1 MKDSN
6 IKVLSLKIQNLLIY
20 YFICSILGWIMEVL
34 YAYSVF
40 GTFVDRGFLYGPMC
54 PIYGWGAV
62 AMVLITEK
70 IRKKKVNTLGIF
82 LIVTA
87 IFTTLE
93 YLTSLFLE
101 LIFNLRW
108 WDYSNYFLNING
120 RVCLIFSIFFGF
132 IGIVFVK
139 KIYPKIQKLIKNIRK
154 KISVKMLW
162 VILISLIV
170 LSNIDGV
177 FSSIK
182 YIKKDANT
190 IDDRV
195 IIQENKKISNIT

>member
-62 AMVLITEK
+62 AMVLVTEK

-87 IFTTLE
+87 IFTVLE
-93 YLTSLFLE
+93 YITSLVLE

-132 IGIVFVK
+132 MGIVFVK
-139 KIYPKIQKLIKNIRK
+139 KIYPRIQRLIKNIRK

-170 LSNIDGV
+170 LSNVDGIL
-177 FSSIK
+177 SSIK
-182 YIKKDANT
+182 YIKKDANS

-195 IIQENKKISNIT
+195 IIQEKVQD

>member
-34 YAYSVF
+34 YAYTVF

-54 PIYGWGAV
+54 PIYVWGAV
-62 AMVLITEK
+62 AMVLVTEK

-87 IFTTLE
+87 IFTILE
-93 YLTSLFLE
+93 YLTSLVLE

-139 KIYPKIQKLIKNIRK
+139 KIYPRIQRLIKNIRK

-170 LSNIDGV
+170 LSNVDGIL
-177 FSSIK
+177 SSIK
-182 YIKKDANT
+182 YIKKDANS

-195 IIQENKKISNIT
+195 IIQEKVQD

>member
-6 IKVLSLKIQNLLIY
+6 IKVLSLKIQNLLVY
-20 YFICSILGWIMEVL
+20 YFRCSILGWIMEVL
-34 YAYSVF
+34 YAYTVF

-62 AMVLITEK
+62 AMVLVTEK

-87 IFTTLE
+87 IFTILE
-93 YLTSLFLE
+93 YLTSLVLE

-139 KIYPKIQKLIKNIRK
+139 KIYPRIQRLIKNIRK

-162 VILISLIV
+162 VILVSLVVISNV
-170 LSNIDGV
+170 DCV

-182 YIKKDANT
+182 YIKKDANS

-195 IIQENKKISNIT
+195 IIQEKVQD

>member
-139 KIYPKIQKLIKNIRK
+139 KIYPKIQRLIKNIRK

-195 IIQENKKISNIT
+195 IIQER

>member
-139 KIYPKIQKLIKNIRK
+139 KIYPRIQKLIKNIRK

-162 VILISLIV
+162 VILVSLVVISNV
-170 LSNIDGV
+170 DCV

-182 YIKKDANT
+182 YIKKDANS

-195 IIQENKKISNIT
+195 IIQEKV

>member
-62 AMVLITEK
+62 AMVLVTEK
-70 IRKKKVNTLGIF
+70 IRKKKVNTLEIF

-87 IFTTLE
+87 IFTILE
-93 YLTSLFLE
+93 YLTSLVLE

-139 KIYPKIQKLIKNIRK
+139 KIYPRIQRLIKNIRK

-170 LSNIDGV
+170 LSNVDGIL
-177 FSSIK
+177 SSIK
-182 YIKKDANT
+182 YIKKDANS

-195 IIQENKKISNIT
+195 IIQEKVQD

>member
-62 AMVLITEK
+62 AMVQITER

-93 YLTSLFLE
+93 YLTSLVLE

-120 RVCLIFSIFFGF
+120 RVCLIFSMFFGF

-139 KIYPKIQKLIKNIRK
+139 KIYPRIQRLIKNIRK

-162 VILISLIV
+162 IILISLVV
-170 LSNIDGV
+170 LSNVDCV

-182 YIKKDANT
+182 YIKKDANS

-195 IIQENKKISNIT
+195 IIQEKVQD

>member
-82 LIVTA
+82 FIVTA

-132 IGIVFVK
+132 IGIIFVK
-139 KIYPKIQKLIKNIRK
+139 KIYPRIQKLIKNIRK

-162 VILISLIV
+162 VILISLVV
-170 LSNIDGV
+170 LSNIDCV

-182 YIKKDANT
+182 YIKKDANS

-195 IIQENKKISNIT
+195 IIQEKVQD

>member
-54 PIYGWGAV
+54 PIYGCGAV
-62 AMVLITEK
+62 AMVLITER

-93 YLTSLFLE
+93 YLTSLVLE

-108 WDYSNYFLNING
+108 WDYSNYFLNVNG

-139 KIYPKIQKLIKNIRK
+139 KIYPRIQRLIKNIRK

-162 VILISLIV
+162 IILISLVV
-170 LSNIDGV
+170 LSNIDCV

-182 YIKKDANT
+182 YIKKDANS

-195 IIQENKKISNIT
+195 IIQEKVQD

>member
-62 AMVLITEK
+62 AMVLVTEK

-87 IFTTLE
+87 IFTILE
-93 YLTSLFLE
+93 YLTSLVLE

-132 IGIVFVK
+132 MGIVFVK
-139 KIYPKIQKLIKNIRK
+139 KIYSRIQRLIKNIRK

-170 LSNIDGV
+170 LSNVDGIL
-177 FSSIK
+177 SSIK
-182 YIKKDANT
+182 YIKKDANS

-195 IIQENKKISNIT
+195 IIQEKVQD

>member
-62 AMVLITEK
+62 AMVLVTEK

-87 IFTTLE
+87 IFTILE
-93 YLTSLFLE
+93 YLTSLVLE

-139 KIYPKIQKLIKNIRK
+139 KIYPRIQKLIKNIRK

-162 VILISLIV
+162 VILVSLVVISNV
-170 LSNIDGV
+170 DCV

-182 YIKKDANT
+182 YIKKDANS

-195 IIQENKKISNIT
+195 IIQEKVQD

>member
-34 YAYSVF
+34 YAYTVF

-54 PIYGWGAV
+54 PIYGWGEV
-62 AMVLITEK
+62 AMVLVTEK
-70 IRKKKVNTLGIF
+70 IRKKKVNTLEIF

-87 IFTTLE
+87 IFTILE
-93 YLTSLFLE
+93 YLTSLVLE

-139 KIYPKIQKLIKNIRK
+139 KIYPRIQRLIKNIRK

-170 LSNIDGV
+170 LSNVDGIL
-177 FSSIK
+177 SSIK
-182 YIKKDANT
+182 YIKKDANS

-195 IIQENKKISNIT
+195 IIQEKVQD

>member
-62 AMVLITEK
+62 AMVLITER

-93 YLTSLFLE
+93 YITSLFLE

-132 IGIVFVK
+132 IGIIFVK
-139 KIYPKIQKLIKNIRK
+139 KIYPRIQKLIKNIRK

-162 VILISLIV
+162 VILVSLVVISNV
-170 LSNIDGV
+170 DCV

-182 YIKKDANT
+182 YIKKDANS

-195 IIQENKKISNIT
+195 IIQEKVQD

>member
-34 YAYSVF
+34 YAYTVF

-62 AMVLITEK
+62 AMVLVTEK
-70 IRKKKVNTLGIF
+70 IRKKKVNTLEIF

-87 IFTTLE
+87 IFTILE
-93 YLTSLFLE
+93 YLTSLVLE

-132 IGIVFVK
+132 MGIVFVK
-139 KIYPKIQKLIKNIRK
+139 KIYSRIQRLIKNIRK

-170 LSNIDGV
+170 LSNVDGIL
-177 FSSIK
+177 SSIK
-182 YIKKDANT
+182 YIKKDANS

-195 IIQENKKISNIT
+195 IIQEKVQD

>member
-62 AMVLITEK
+62 TMVLITEK

-139 KIYPKIQKLIKNIRK
+139 KIYPRIQKLIKNIRK

-162 VILISLIV
+162 VILVSLVVISNV
-170 LSNIDGV
+170 DCV

-182 YIKKDANT
+182 YIKKDANS

-195 IIQENKKISNIT
+195 IIQEKVQD

>member
-34 YAYSVF
+34 YAYTVF

-62 AMVLITEK
+62 AMVLVTEK

-87 IFTTLE
+87 IFTILE
-93 YLTSLFLE
+93 YLTSLVLE

-132 IGIVFVK
+132 MGIVFVK
-139 KIYPKIQKLIKNIRK
+139 KIYSRIQRLIKNIRK

-170 LSNIDGV
+170 LSNVDGIL
-177 FSSIK
+177 SSIK
-182 YIKKDANT
+182 YIKKDANS

-195 IIQENKKISNIT
+195 IIQEKVQD

>member
-62 AMVLITEK
+62 AMVLVTEK

-87 IFTTLE
+87 IFTILE
-93 YLTSLFLE
+93 YLTSLVLE

-132 IGIVFVK
+132 MGIVFVK
-139 KIYPKIQKLIKNIRK
+139 KIYPRIQRLIKNIRK
-154 KISVKMLW
+154 KISIKMLW
-162 VILISLIV
+162 IILISLIV
-170 LSNIDGV
+170 LSNVDGIL
-177 FSSIK
+177 SSIK
-182 YIKKDANT
+182 YIKKDANS

-195 IIQENKKISNIT
+195 IIQEKVQD

>member
-62 AMVLITEK
+62 AMALITEK

-82 LIVTA
+82 FIVTA

-139 KIYPKIQKLIKNIRK
+139 KIYPRIQKLIKNIRK

-162 VILISLIV
+162 VILVSLVVISNV
-170 LSNIDGV
+170 DCV

-182 YIKKDANT
+182 YIKKDANS

-195 IIQENKKISNIT
+195 IIQEKVQD

>member
-34 YAYSVF
+34 YAYTVF

-62 AMVLITEK
+62 AMVLVTEK
-70 IRKKKVNTLGIF
+70 IRKKKVNTLEIF

-87 IFTTLE
+87 IFTILE
-93 YLTSLFLE
+93 YLTSLVLE

-139 KIYPKIQKLIKNIRK
+139 KIYPRIQRLIKNIRK

-170 LSNIDGV
+170 LSNVDGIL
-177 FSSIK
+177 SSIK
-182 YIKKDANT
+182 YIKKDANS

-195 IIQENKKISNIT
+195 IIQEKVQD

>member
-62 AMVLITEK
+62 AMVLITER

-139 KIYPKIQKLIKNIRK
+139 KIYPRIQKLIKNIRK

-162 VILISLIV
+162 VILVSLVVISNV
-170 LSNIDGV
+170 DCV

-182 YIKKDANT
+182 YIKKDANS

-195 IIQENKKISNIT
+195 IIQEKVQD

>member
-62 AMVLITEK
+62 AMVLVTEK

-87 IFTTLE
+87 IFTILE
-93 YLTSLFLE
+93 YLTSLVLE

-139 KIYPKIQKLIKNIRK
+139 KIYPRIQRLIKNIRK

-170 LSNIDGV
+170 LSNVDGIL
-177 FSSIK
+177 SSIK
-182 YIKKDANT
+182 YIKKDANS

-195 IIQENKKISNIT
+195 IIQEKVQD

>member
-34 YAYSVF
+34 YAYTVF

-62 AMVLITEK
+62 AMVLVTEK

-87 IFTTLE
+87 IFTILE
-93 YLTSLFLE
+93 YLTSLVLE

-139 KIYPKIQKLIKNIRK
+139 KIYPRIQRLIKNIRK

-170 LSNIDGV
+170 LSNVDGIL
-177 FSSIK
+177 SSIK
-182 YIKKDANT
+182 YIKKDANS

-195 IIQENKKISNIT
+195 IIQEKVQD

>member
-82 LIVTA
+82 FIVTA

-139 KIYPKIQKLIKNIRK
+139 KIYPRIQKLIKNIRK

-162 VILISLIV
+162 VILVSLVVISNV
-170 LSNIDGV
+170 DCV

-182 YIKKDANT
+182 YIKKDANS

-195 IIQENKKISNIT
+195 IIQEKVQD

>member
-62 AMVLITEK
+62 AMVLVTEK

-87 IFTTLE
+87 IFTILE
-93 YLTSLFLE
+93 YLTSLVLE

-139 KIYPKIQKLIKNIRK
+139 KIYPRIQKLIKNIRK

-170 LSNIDGV
+170 LSNVDGIL
-177 FSSIK
+177 SSIK
-182 YIKKDANT
+182 YIKKDANS

-195 IIQENKKISNIT
+195 IIQEKVQD

>member
-1 MKDSN
+1 
-6 IKVLSLKIQNLLIY
+6 
-20 YFICSILGWIMEVL
+20 MEVL
-34 YAYSVF
+34 YAYTVF

-62 AMVLITEK
+62 AMVLVTEK
-70 IRKKKVNTLGIF
+70 IRKKKVNTLEIF

-87 IFTTLE
+87 IFTILE
-93 YLTSLFLE
+93 YLTSLVLE

-139 KIYPKIQKLIKNIRK
+139 KIYPRIQRLIKNIRK

-170 LSNIDGV
+170 LSNVDGIL
-177 FSSIK
+177 SSIK
-182 YIKKDANT
+182 YIKKDANS

-195 IIQENKKISNIT
+195 IIQEKVQD

>member
-34 YAYSVF
+34 YAYTVF

-62 AMVLITEK
+62 AMVLVTEK

-87 IFTTLE
+87 IFTILE
-93 YLTSLFLE
+93 YLTSLVLE

-139 KIYPKIQKLIKNIRK
+139 KIYPRIQRLIKNIRK

-162 VILISLIV
+162 VILVSLVVISNV
-170 LSNIDGV
+170 DCV

-182 YIKKDANT
+182 YIKKDANS

-195 IIQENKKISNIT
+195 IIQEKVQD

>member
-62 AMVLITEK
+62 AMVLITER

-93 YLTSLFLE
+93 YITSLFLE

-139 KIYPKIQKLIKNIRK
+139 KIYPRIQRLIKNIRK

-162 VILISLIV
+162 IILISLVV
-170 LSNIDGV
+170 LSNVDCV

-182 YIKKDANT
+182 YIKKDANS

-195 IIQENKKISNIT
+195 IIQEKVQD

>member
-34 YAYSVF
+34 YAYTVF

-62 AMVLITEK
+62 AMVLVTEK

-87 IFTTLE
+87 IFTILE
-93 YLTSLFLE
+93 YLTSLVLE

-139 KIYPKIQKLIKNIRK
+139 KIYPRIQKLIKNIRK

-162 VILISLIV
+162 VILVSLVVISNV
-170 LSNIDGV
+170 DCV

-182 YIKKDANT
+182 YIKKDANS

-195 IIQENKKISNIT
+195 IIQEKVQD

>member
-62 AMVLITEK
+62 VMALITEK

-108 WDYSNYFLNING
+108 WDYSNYFLNVNG

-139 KIYPKIQKLIKNIRK
+139 KIYPRIQRLIKNIRK

-162 VILISLIV
+162 IILISLVV
-170 LSNIDGV
+170 LSNIDCV

-182 YIKKDANT
+182 YIKKDANS

-195 IIQENKKISNIT
+195 IIQEKVQD

>member
-62 AMVLITEK
+62 AMVLITER

-93 YLTSLFLE
+93 YITSLFLE

-132 IGIVFVK
+132 IGIIFVK
-139 KIYPKIQKLIKNIRK
+139 KIYPRIQKLIKNIRK

-162 VILISLIV
+162 VILISLVV
-170 LSNIDGV
+170 LSNIDCV

-182 YIKKDANT
+182 YIKKDANS

-195 IIQENKKISNIT
+195 IIQEKVQD

>member
-62 AMVLITEK
+62 AMVLVTEK

-87 IFTTLE
+87 IFTILE
-93 YLTSLFLE
+93 YLTSLVLE

-132 IGIVFVK
+132 MGIVFVK
-139 KIYPKIQKLIKNIRK
+139 KIYSRIQRLIKNIRK
-154 KISVKMLW
+154 KLSVKMLW

-170 LSNIDGV
+170 LSNVDGIL
-177 FSSIK
+177 SSIK
-182 YIKKDANT
+182 YIKKDANS

-195 IIQENKKISNIT
+195 IIQEKVQD

>member
-62 AMVLITEK
+62 AMVLVTEK

-87 IFTTLE
+87 IFTILE
-93 YLTSLFLE
+93 YLTSLVLE

-132 IGIVFVK
+132 MGIVFVK
-139 KIYPKIQKLIKNIRK
+139 KIYPRIQRLIKNIRK
-154 KISVKMLW
+154 KISIKMLW
-162 VILISLIV
+162 IILISLIV
-170 LSNIDGV
+170 LSNVDGIL
-177 FSSIK
+177 SSIK
-182 YIKKDANT
+182 YIKKDANS

-195 IIQENKKISNIT
+195 IIQEKVQN

>member
-6 IKVLSLKIQNLLIY
+6 IKILSLKIQNLLIY

-62 AMVLITEK
+62 AMVLITER

-139 KIYPKIQKLIKNIRK
+139 KIYPRIQRLIKNIRK

-162 VILISLIV
+162 IILISLVV
-170 LSNIDGV
+170 LSNVDCV

-182 YIKKDANT
+182 YIKKDANS

-195 IIQENKKISNIT
+195 IIQEKVQD

>member
-34 YAYSVF
+34 YAYTVF

-62 AMVLITEK
+62 AMVLVTEK

-87 IFTTLE
+87 IFTILE
-93 YLTSLFLE
+93 YLTSLVLE

-139 KIYPKIQKLIKNIRK
+139 KIYPRTQRLIKNIRK

-170 LSNIDGV
+170 LSNVDGIL
-177 FSSIK
+177 SSIK
-182 YIKKDANT
+182 YIKKDANS

-195 IIQENKKISNIT
+195 IIQEKVQD

>member
-62 AMVLITEK
+62 AMVLITER

-93 YLTSLFLE
+93 YLTSLVLE

-132 IGIVFVK
+132 MGIVFVK
-139 KIYPKIQKLIKNIRK
+139 KIYPRIQRLIKNIRK

-162 VILISLIV
+162 IILISLVV
-170 LSNIDGV
+170 LSNVDCV

-182 YIKKDANT
+182 YIKKDANS

-195 IIQENKKISNIT
+195 IIQEKVQD

>member
-6 IKVLSLKIQNLLIY
+6 IKILSLKIQNLLIY

-62 AMVLITEK
+62 AMVLITER

-93 YLTSLFLE
+93 YITSLFLE

-139 KIYPKIQKLIKNIRK
+139 KIYPRIQRLIKNIRK

-162 VILISLIV
+162 IILISLVV
-170 LSNIDGV
+170 LSNVDCV

-182 YIKKDANT
+182 YIKKDANS

-195 IIQENKKISNIT
+195 IIQEKVQD

>member
-195 IIQENKKISNIT
+195 IIQER